1 MRSQKRS
8 YCPLSSFLD
17 ILGDKWSLLVVRDML
32 FRGKRTFGEFRD
44 SYEKVAT
51 NILADRLS
59 LLEREGFVTKQVHP
73 ESRAK
78 YLYELTDKAFDLL
91 PFLLELIV
99 WSDKY
104 LEIHDE
110 ARALAA
116 DIRQDRAAVVE
127 RILAK
132 RRSERQNA

>member
-91 PFLLELIV
+91 PSLLELIV

-110 ARALAA
+110 GRALAA

-127 RILAK
+127 RILTK
-132 RRSERQNA
+132 RRSEQQNA